1 MRVESGWVWSCCS
14 STRSCKAEAAVLVDH
29 VQELE
34 SAAVGGGVE
43 LEIHG
48 PHLMRAFGLITV
60 NGAV

>member
-1 MRVESGWVWSCCS
+1 M
-14 STRSCKAEAAVLVDH
+14 LVDH